1 MLVVRAGLGKGPQG
15 SGRRRGIPFSAQPA
29 RCLREGVGV
38 GGRGRGNGSRGVD
51 TKDGSRGRLSLQPAG
66 WSVRDGE
73 GRALDSGGSCL
84 IRRL

>member
-1 MLVVRAGLGKGPQG
+1 M
-15 SGRRRGIPFSAQPA
+15 
-29 RCLREGVGV
+29 

-84 IRRL
+84 IRRLQMSQKTGEQALPPSTMGVSRKHGVGVGGQ